1 VILSRGRAHVYAASG
16 SWSAAVLQFV
26 TGVIVVR
33 ALAPGDVGTFVF
45 GSAIAIF
52 LFGIF
57 DLRIEEGLTQFLVRE
72 KDAGRAVHR
81 RSALRFAVAVDFASA
96 LLIFL
101 LVLAALTMLPFDLS
115 DDTRDVAAI
124 AAATSLIAASDGS
137 FLAVFYADHAFGWLS
152 SYQVVSNAA
161 RCLALLVFPISTPVD
176 AAWAFLLAQ
185 VVGTGFVLTVVV
197 LRFLPRGA
205 LSSSLKSSDRRWLLR
220 FSIHVALASAV
231 ATVRTTAIPLVMG
244 VVGTRRE
251 VADARVAESPTRLLG
266 VAVAPV
272 RTVLFPRLS
281 AAWARRDRGG
291 ARRLI
296 RQYVGAALLLG
307 GVLGLALA
315 LTIGFLLEA
324 IYGPAYSD
332 LGRVGQV
339 FVLAA
344 LLDAVAGW
352 QKVAPAA
359 LDRPWLRT
367 YILAVE
373 AGALLVALLILVPSY
388 GPLGAAIS
396 ATVAAACSLA
406 MGAYWLKPAFTDQT
420 WEQERHPPE
429 SSQETSIADRPH

>member
-1 VILSRGRAHVYAASG
+1 MYAASG
-16 SWSAAVLQFV
+16 AWSAAVLQFIA
-26 TGVIVVR
+26 GVILVR
-33 ALAPGDVGTFVF
+33 SLAPGDVGTFVF
-45 GSAIAIF
+45 GSAIAAF
-52 LFGIF
+52 VFGVF

-72 KDAGRAVHR
+72 KDAGRAVR
-81 RSALRFAVAVDFASA
+81 TRSALWFAVAVDFASG

-101 LVLAALTMLPFDLS
+101 IVLAALTPLPFDLS
-115 DDTRDVAAI
+115 DDTRNVAAI
-124 AAATSLIAASDGS
+124 GAATSLIGASDGS
-137 FLAVFYADHAFGWLS
+137 FLAVLYAEQAFGWLS
-152 SYQVVSNAA
+152 SSQVVTNAA

-185 VVGTGFVLTVVV
+185 VVGTGFVMAVIV
-197 LRFLPRGA
+197 LRFLARRVP
-205 LSSSLKSSDRRWLLR
+205 SSPLTSSDRRWLLR
-220 FSIHVALASAV
+220 FSTHVALASAV

-244 VVGTRRE
+244 IVSTKRQ

-266 VAVAPV
+266 VAVAPA

-281 AAWARRDRGG
+281 AAWARRDRAG

-315 LTIGFLLEA
+315 VTIGFLLEA

-367 YILAVE
+367 YILAGE
-373 AGALLVALLILVPSY
+373 AGVLLVALLILVPSY

-396 ATVAAACSLA
+396 ATIAAACSLA
-406 MGAYWLKPAFTDQT
+406 MGAYWLQPAFTRQT
-420 WEQERHPPE
+420 WEKERHPPE
-429 SSQETSIADRPH
+429 STQATSLADRPR